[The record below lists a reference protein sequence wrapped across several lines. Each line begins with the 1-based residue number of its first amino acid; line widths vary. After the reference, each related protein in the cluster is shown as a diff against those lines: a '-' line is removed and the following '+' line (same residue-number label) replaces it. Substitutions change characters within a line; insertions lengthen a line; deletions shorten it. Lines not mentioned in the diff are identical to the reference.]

1 MTIEE
6 LYKKVI
12 ADEELRKA
20 YAAAAKDG
28 KVAEFLSENGC
39 TSTKEEIKAFFES
52 KKELSDDELDA
63 VSGGDCQ
70 VPDSDEAGLIGVI
83 LAAR

>member
-20 YAAAAKDG
+20 CAAAAKDG

-70 VPDSDEAGLIGVI
+70 VSDLDEAVVV

>member
-20 YAAAAKDG
+20 CAAAAKDG

-39 TSTKEEIKAFFES
+39 TSTKEEIKAFLKAKRNCPMTSLTLCPVET
-52 KKELSDDELDA
+52 A
-63 VSGGDCQ
+63 RY
-70 VPDSDEAGLIGVI
+70 LI
-83 LAAR
+83 